1 MAAKPMTPINTRP
14 GIQSMAARFRRRKR
28 KLWRCGIISMEMFF
42 HVENNNS
49 KKVSEV
55 VFKNK

>member
-28 KLWRCGIISMEMFF
+28 KLLRCGISMEMFF
-42 HVENNNS
+42 HVENKNS